1 MRLELGTFPV
11 SDARFGQGT
20 RWQDGVLTIDREAVL
35 GAVRDDA
42 LVAIASLEIAKPG
55 ESVRIWPV
63 RDVVEPRTKVSG
75 PGVAYP
81 GWFGR
86 SIETVGR
93 GRTHRLAGIG
103 VTEVSSVN
111 WHDAGGDFVDE
122 FIDMSGP
129 WAELTPQSGIVNVC
143 LVVEPEPTLTIQT
156 KNEVV
161 HRATLT
167 VSDALAAAVRDL
179 APPELEVFELSPAP
193 ASLPGV
199 VYIQC
204 VHSPQ
209 AMSHSEHT
217 FCTGTYGLTRLTP
230 PWLLHPNEILDGALS
245 GPYRTLFA
253 TSWTVVNNPILL
265 DLYRRHG
272 RDLRLLGVIA
282 FRTEWTTQSEKD
294 LMAEQAAKLAQ
305 MLGAQGAIV
314 TWDAGGNEY
323 IEVVHT
329 VRACERLGIK
339 TVLLT
344 SEDSPEGGAPSLLK
358 PVPEADAI
366 VTTGF
371 FNTKY
376 LDIGTLPPVERV
388 IGYGEKAAGRAVD
401 ATVVGAPRVGRW
413 GRDPAALA
421 PRRSLRIHAPDVVRL
436 LMAVVVRGARMLL
449 VHAPGLVRHGSKPA
463 RELARDPSLLDRL
476 SASLRP
482 YEAAAAY
489 PPNRVFLGA
498 LSPDALAA
506 MPRPWFEASGPV
518 EARGPHGFM
527 VPEEAFYGFLKADD
541 EFDVVWLDERLRGG
555 GARRPRRAPAGH
567 SRRSR
572 AGRRRQARVRHPGT
586 NRDRSGP
593 TPRAPRRTARRV
605 RGRAHEEDASL
616 ASDVLLEN
624 LTTKTTAVLALRTL
638 IADGLVD
645 PEALPYVINSG
656 EEAVGDRYQRGGG
669 NLAKA
674 VAERCA
680 CRAASGADVKAF
692 CCGPVHAFV
701 SAAALVARAC
711 SKKWP
716 WSAAAPSPS

>member
-11 SDARFGQGT
+11 SDVRFGQGT

-35 GAVRDDA
+35 AAVRDDA
-42 LVAIASLEIAKPG
+42 LVATASLEIAKPG
-55 ESVRIWPV
+55 ESIRIWPV
-63 RDVVEPRTKVSG
+63 RDVVEPRIKVSG
-75 PGVAYP
+75 PGVTYP

-129 WAELTPQSGIVNVC
+129 WADLTPQSEVVNVC
-143 LVVEPEPTLTIQT
+143 LVVEPEPALAIQT

-161 HRATLT
+161 HRATLA

-179 APPELEVFELSPAP
+179 TPPELEVFELAAAP

-272 RDLRLLGVIA
+272 RDVRLLGVIA
-282 FRTEWTTQSEKD
+282 FRTEWTTQTEKD

-323 IEVVHT
+323 IEVIHT

-339 TVLLT
+339 TVFLT

-358 PVPEADAI
+358 PLPEADAI

-376 LDIGTLPPVERV
+376 LEIGTLPAVERV

-401 ATVVGAPRVGRW
+401 ATVIGAPRVDTAGEIPPPW
-413 GRDPAALA
+413 
-421 PRRSLRIHAPDVVRL
+421 
-436 LMAVVVRGARMLL
+436 
-449 VHAPGLVRHGSKPA
+449 RH
-463 RELARDPSLLDRL
+463 DD
-476 SASLRP
+476 
-482 YEAAAAY
+482 
-489 PPNRVFLGA
+489 
-498 LSPDALAA
+498 
-506 MPRPWFEASGPV
+506 
-518 EARGPHGFM
+518 H
-527 VPEEAFYGFLKADD
+527 YGFT
-541 EFDVVWLDERLRGG
+541 RLTSF
-555 GARRPRRAPAGH
+555 A
-567 SRRSR
+567 
-572 AGRRRQARVRHPGT
+572 
-586 NRDRSGP
+586 
-593 TPRAPRRTARRV
+593 
-605 RGRAHEEDASL
+605 
-616 ASDVLLEN
+616 
-624 LTTKTTAVLALRTL
+624 
-638 IADGLVD
+638 
-645 PEALPYVINSG
+645 Y
-656 EEAVGDRYQRGGG
+656 
-669 NLAKA
+669 
-674 VAERCA
+674 
-680 CRAASGADVKAF
+680 
-692 CCGPVHAFV
+692 
-701 SAAALVARAC
+701 
-711 SKKWP
+711 
-716 WSAAAPSPS
+716 

>member
-11 SDARFGQGT
+11 ERVRFGAGT
-20 RWQDGVLTIDREAVL
+20 RWDAGLLTVDREAVL
-35 GAVRDDA
+35 RAVREDP
-42 LVAIASLEIAKPG
+42 LVAEASLDLARPG

-63 RDVVEPRTKVSG
+63 RDVVEPRVKVSG

-93 GRTHRLAGIG
+93 GRTHRLAGVG

-129 WAELTPQSGIVNVC
+129 WAALIPQSEIANVC
-143 LVVEPEPTLTIQT
+143 LVVEPEPALAIQT

-161 HRATLT
+161 HRATLA

-179 APPELEVFELSPAP
+179 AAPSVEVFELSPAP

-282 FRTEWTTQSEKD
+282 FRTEWTTQTEKD

-339 TVLLT
+339 TVFLT
-344 SEDSPEGGAPSLLK
+344 SEDDATDGVPTMLEPL
-358 PVPEADAI
+358 PEADAI
-366 VTTGF
+366 VSTSF
-371 FNTKY
+371 FKNVTLAVPEAPAVQRVIGLPTKKI
-376 LDIGTLPPVERV
+376 LRGSTIGLHAGSDGTLPTAGPLPV
-388 IGYGEKAAGRAVD
+388 
-401 ATVVGAPRVGRW
+401 
-413 GRDPAALA
+413 
-421 PRRSLRIHAPDVVRL
+421 
-436 LMAVVVRGARMLL
+436 
-449 VHAPGLVRHGSKPA
+449 
-463 RELARDPSLLDRL
+463 
-476 SASLRP
+476 
-482 YEAAAAY
+482 
-489 PPNRVFLGA
+489 
-498 LSPDALAA
+498 
-506 MPRPWFEASGPV
+506 PW
-518 EARGPHGFM
+518 RYDDH
-527 VPEEAFYGFLKADD
+527 YGF
-541 EFDVVWLDERLRGG
+541 G
-555 GARRPRRAPAGH
+555 
-567 SRRSR
+567 
-572 AGRRRQARVRHPGT
+572 
-586 NRDRSGP
+586 
-593 TPRAPRRTARRV
+593 
-605 RGRAHEEDASL
+605 SL
-616 ASDVLLEN
+616 SCIE
-624 LTTKTTAVLALRTL
+624 
-638 IADGLVD
+638 
-645 PEALPYVINSG
+645 
-656 EEAVGDRYQRGGG
+656 
-669 NLAKA
+669 
-674 VAERCA
+674 
-680 CRAASGADVKAF
+680 
-692 CCGPVHAFV
+692 
-701 SAAALVARAC
+701 
-711 SKKWP
+711 
-716 WSAAAPSPS
+716 